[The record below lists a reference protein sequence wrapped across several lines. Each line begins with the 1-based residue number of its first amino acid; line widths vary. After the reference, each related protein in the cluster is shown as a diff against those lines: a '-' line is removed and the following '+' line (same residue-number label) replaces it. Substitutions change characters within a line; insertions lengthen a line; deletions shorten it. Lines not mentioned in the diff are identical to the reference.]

1 MASNLFECN
10 KTIREACAKHENV
23 NQTEKDNILRCNK
36 VMHKFKNISN
46 ICEVRSNNFQ
56 GSYINFENS

>member
-1 MASNLFECN
+1 MASDLFQCN
-10 KTIREACAKHENV
+10 GTIREACDKHEKV

-36 VMHKFKNISN
+36 IMHKFKNVSN

-56 GSYINFENS
+56 GSYINSKNR